1 MLSTSKK
8 EQIRSR
14 AADLIE
20 VNVLGSE
27 EVQEILMVNRSR
39 LSAIVKAGKL
49 DPIKELKRES
59 LFWLPD
65 VLNLRNEMK
74 KDTRTNLY
82 KKLEV
87 LEDENQTIQ

>member
-1 MLSTSKK
+1 MLNE
-8 EQIRSR
+8 EQRLERRAR

-27 EVQEILMVNRSR
+27 EVQDLLMINRSR
-39 LSAIVKAGKL
+39 LSAMVKAGKL
-49 DPIKELKRES
+49 DPIKVLKREC

-65 VLNLRNEMK
+65 VLALRREMR

-82 KKLEV
+82 KNLKEEESNEQQEL
-87 LEDENQTIQ
+87 